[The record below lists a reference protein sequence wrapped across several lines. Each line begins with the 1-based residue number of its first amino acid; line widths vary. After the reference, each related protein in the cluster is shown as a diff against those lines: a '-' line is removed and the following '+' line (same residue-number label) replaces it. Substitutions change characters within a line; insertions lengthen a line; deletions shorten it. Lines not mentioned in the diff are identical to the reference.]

1 MKRILSLWLT
11 VAIVLVPWVA
21 FGQES
26 EPPPPSQMFDRLADT
41 YAALMGMLDRE
52 EVDPEAERPA
62 VRVYEMR
69 PSATV
74 VVSDSP
80 AAPDAATANAGEV
93 RASSRRSFARWPISL
108 AAAAVDSR

>member
-41 YAALMGMLDRE
+41 YAALSGLRGRSDRRGTRC
-52 EVDPEAERPA
+52 ASRARGLLRPLLSLES
-62 VRVYEMR
+62 R
-69 PSATV
+69 
-74 VVSDSP
+74 
-80 AAPDAATANAGEV
+80 AG
-93 RASSRRSFARWPISL
+93 SGI
-108 AAAAVDSR
+108 